1 MSLLAKQTVAQS
13 SHGPT
18 TTVYENGLRSSKS
31 DLIKSIETF
40 RVRPRWLFVRVETEK
55 GIVGWGEAT
64 LEGHSEAV
72 EGAFADFRE
81 RFVGWDASNI
91 EDIYQSAYRHRFY
104 RGGEVLMSAL
114 SGYETSLLLSV
125 PVCPSADLFRCTGS
139 ILLSGRPHLDDFYDQ
154 QISDQVLDYRRD
166 IKGKTLGVPVWELLG
181 GKVYICPNKHF
192 TARQL
197 TYLHS

>member
-1 MSLLAKQTVAQS
+1 MASLLTKKTVADS
-13 SHGPT
+13 SYKGPT
-18 TTVYENGLRSSKS
+18 TTVYEKGLQAGSSIDRIAK
-31 DLIKSIETF
+31 IETF

-81 RFVGWDASNI
+81 RFIGWDAANI

-114 SGYETSLLLSV
+114 SG
-125 PVCPSADLFRCTGS
+125 
-139 ILLSGRPHLDDFYDQ
+139 
-154 QISDQVLDYRRD
+154 
-166 IKGKTLGVPVWELLG
+166 
-181 GKVYICPNKHF
+181 
-192 TARQL
+192 
-197 TYLHS
+197 